1 MRVVNIKSLF
11 LSIIAVL
18 LTSFCAYATNVPVT
32 TDSRIKTFVYS
43 ENEVFRVIVHHGYQT
58 SIEFGEGEEISM
70 ISIGNNY
77 AWQLTPMERRLFIK
91 PLEENI
97 ITNMTVLT
105 NMRAYHFEIQSKLI
119 TYTVDEELAYV
130 IRFYYP
136 DTDPNRVPNNP
147 ERTMHQMVAKTNVS
161 EEDLLE
167 DFNFNYEIS
176 CNNAVAP
183 LQVFDNGKNTFF
195 RFDLPDNAVP
205 EIMYRD
211 FIKYRALEKKQRGNF
226 IVVDKIAKDFKIEYQ
241 GTKSYV
247 HRKD

>member
-1 MRVVNIKSLF
+1 MKAFSNKLLFLLISLF
-11 LSIIAVL
+11 LL
-18 LTSFCAYATNVPVT
+18 YSFTACATNVPIT

-58 SIEFGEGEEISM
+58 SIEFAEGEEINM

-77 AWQLTPMERRLFIK
+77 AWQLTPVGRRLFIK

-105 NMRAYHFEIQSKLI
+105 NVRAYHFEVQSKLI

-136 DTDPNRVPNNP
+136 ESDPNRLPNMGNSKMQ
-147 ERTMHQMVAKTNVS
+147 TMVSANNVN
-161 EEDLLE
+161 EDEVLE

-176 CNNAVAP
+176 CDNEVSP
-183 LQVFDNGKNTFF
+183 VQVFDNGTNTFF
-195 RFDLPDNAVP
+195 RFNLPGNAVP
-205 EIMYRD
+205 EIMARD
-211 FIKYRALEKKQRGNF
+211 LLRYKSLEKRQRGNF
-226 IVVDKIAKDFKIEYQ
+226 IVVDQIARSFKIEYQ
-241 GTKSYV
+241 GVVSYV
-247 HRKD
+247 RRKD